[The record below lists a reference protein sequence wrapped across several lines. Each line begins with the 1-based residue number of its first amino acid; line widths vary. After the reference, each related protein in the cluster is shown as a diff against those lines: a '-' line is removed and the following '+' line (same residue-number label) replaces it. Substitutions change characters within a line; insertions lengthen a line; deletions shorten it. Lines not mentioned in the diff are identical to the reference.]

1 MRDVVRSVLDFNFSL
16 TERSV
21 KETEKDDMP
30 DHCVEKRPDSKQVG
44 PHKEICK
51 HLKQSL
57 CHYVTPDRIHI
68 LYQGKIN

>member
-30 DHCVEKRPDSKQVG
+30 DHGPTPSKWG
-44 PHKEICK
+44 LTRKFAN
-51 HLKQSL
+51 
-57 CHYVTPDRIHI
+57 T
-68 LYQGKIN
+68 